1 MRILI
6 IGAGQVG
13 NFLATNLSTEHDII
27 MIENSRERAE
37 KIQESHDVLVIQGEG
52 DDPPVLREA
61 HIEKADVLLAVSGDD
76 RVNIMSSC
84 LGCSFGVPKIILRIR
99 DTNYLEYHSILKN
112 SKVDVVNPGKI
123 ISEKITS
130 LVSSPFAWKTE
141 TFAAGKINM
150 FKLKI
155 DAETPIR
162 GKKLSELGPAK
173 AWIFVAISRNGKIA
187 IPTGETR
194 LESGDY
200 VFALG
205 IPDIMDRLK
214 ELFAVE
220 YETIKTA
227 IIVGGGKL
235 GRKVA
240 GSLVEKGLS
249 VKLIES
255 DSERARLVAEEL
267 PKILVFKGDATDR
280 ETLQEAGVKSCDNF
294 IALTGDDENNV
305 LSSLL
310 AKSLGAKRTTVLY
323 TKPDYIDV
331 IERIGVDRAISV
343 RLAIANEILSLLH
356 IGGVAHV
363 ALVEEGRAEVLEFDI
378 SGDTKILGTP
388 LKNAHFPNGA
398 IVGIVVRDSEV
409 IIPRGDFTPQQNDK
423 LIIFALPEAIKKV
436 EKMLGK

>member
-1 MRILI
+1 MRIII

-13 NFLATNLSTEHDII
+13 NFLATNLCTEHDIT
-27 MIENSRERAE
+27 MIENDRERAE
-37 KIQESHDVLVIQGEG
+37 KIKESHDVLVKYGEG
-52 DDPPVLREA
+52 DDPSVLRDAE
-61 HIEKADVLLAVSGDD
+61 IEKADVLLAVSGDD

-99 DTNYLEYHSILKN
+99 DTNYLEYHSIIKN
-112 SKVDVVNPGKI
+112 SKVDVVNPGNI
-123 ISEKITS
+123 MSEKITS

-141 TFAAGKINM
+141 TFAAGKIKM

-155 DAETPIR
+155 DEQTPIR

-194 LESGDY
+194 LQSGDY

-205 IPDIMDRLK
+205 MPEIMDKLK

-220 YETIKTA
+220 DEAIKTA
-227 IIVGGGKL
+227 IIVGGGRL

-255 DSERARLVAEEL
+255 DPERARLVAEEL
-267 PKILVFKGDATDR
+267 PKVRVFNGDATDR
-280 ETLQEAGVKSCDNF
+280 ETLREAGAESSDNF
-294 IALTGDDENNV
+294 IALTGDDEKNV

-343 RLAIANEILSLLH
+343 RLAIASEILSLLH

-363 ALVEEGRAEVLEFDI
+363 ALVEEGKAEVLEFDI
-378 SGDTKILGTP
+378 TGDSKILGTP
-388 LKNAHFPNGA
+388 LKDAHFPDGA

-409 IIPRGDFTPQQNDK
+409 IIPRGDFTAQQNDK
-423 LIIFALPEAIKKV
+423 LIIFALPEAVKKV
-436 EKMLGK
+436 EKILG

>member
-1 MRILI
+1 MRIVI

-13 NFLATNLSTEHDII
+13 NFLARNLCTEHDII
-27 MIENSRERAE
+27 MIENDRERAE
-37 KIQESHDVLVIQGEG
+37 KINESHDVLVLQGEG
-52 DDPPVLREA
+52 DDPSVLREA
-61 HIEKADVLLAVSGDD
+61 NIEKADVLLAVSGDD

-84 LGCSFGVPKIILRIR
+84 LGCSFEVPKIILRIR
-99 DTNYLEYHSILKN
+99 DTNYLEYQSILKS
-112 SKVDVVNPGKI
+112 SKVDVVNPGNI

-141 TFAAGKINM
+141 TFAAGKIKM

-155 DAETPIR
+155 NAETPIR
-162 GKKLSELGPAK
+162 GKRLSELGPAK

-187 IPTGETR
+187 IPTGDTR
-194 LESGDY
+194 LESDDY

-205 IPDIMDRLK
+205 IPDVMDKLK

-220 YETIKTA
+220 DEAIKTA
-227 IIVGGGKL
+227 IIVGGGRL
-235 GRKVA
+235 GRMVA
-240 GSLVEKGLS
+240 GSLVERGLS

-255 DSERARLVAEEL
+255 DARRARLVAEEL
-267 PKILVFKGDATDR
+267 PKVRVFNGDATDR
-280 ETLQEAGVKSCDNF
+280 ETLQEAGAESSDNF

-305 LSSLL
+305 LSALL

-363 ALVEEGRAEVLEFDI
+363 ALVEEGKAEVLEFDI
-378 SGDTKILGTP
+378 TGASKILGTP
-388 LKNAHFPNGA
+388 LKNTHFPEGA
-398 IVGIVVRDSEV
+398 IVGIVLRDGEV
-409 IIPRGDFTPQQNDK
+409 IIPRGDFAAQQNDK
-423 LIIFALPEAIKKV
+423 FIIFALPEAIKKV
-436 EKMLGK
+436 EKKLG

>member
-1 MRILI
+1 MRIII

-13 NFLATNLSTEHDII
+13 NFLARNLCTEHDIT
-27 MIENSRERAE
+27 MIENDRERAE
-37 KIQESHDVLVIQGEG
+37 QIRDSHDVFVLQGEG
-52 DDPPVLREA
+52 DDPSVLRQA
-61 HIEKADVLLAVSGDD
+61 NIQKTDVLLAVSGDD

-84 LGCSFGVPKIILRIR
+84 LGCSFKVPKIILRIR

-112 SKVDVVNPGKI
+112 SKVDVVNPGRI
-123 ISEKITS
+123 ISEKISS

-141 TFAAGKINM
+141 TFAAGKIKM

-155 DAETPIR
+155 DEETPIR
-162 GKKLSELGPAK
+162 GRRLSELGPAK
-173 AWIFVAISRNGKIA
+173 AWIFVAISRNGKIT

-194 LESGDY
+194 LQSGDY

-205 IPDIMDRLK
+205 MPAIMHKLK

-220 YETIKTA
+220 DEQIKTT
-227 IIVGGGKL
+227 IIVGGGRL

-240 GSLVEKGLS
+240 GSLVERGLS

-255 DSERARLVAEEL
+255 DTIKARLVAEEL
-267 PKILVFKGDATDR
+267 PKVRVFRGDATDR
-280 ETLQEAGVKSCDNF
+280 ETLQEAGAESSDNF

-305 LSSLL
+305 LSALL

-363 ALVEEGRAEVLEFDI
+363 ALVEEGKAEVMEIDVTGNMKL
-378 SGDTKILGTP
+378 LGTP
-388 LKNAHFPNGA
+388 LKSANFPNGA
-398 IVGIVVRDSEV
+398 IVGIVLRDDEV
-409 IIPRGDFTPQQNDK
+409 IIPRGDFMPKQNDK

-436 EKMLGK
+436 EKMLG